1 MPSDTNK
8 PVNEHNSVDHEIELN
23 HILKIIRTENVPK
36 FSNRELKTLI
46 IDPLERLQKD
56 NEYCN
61 IWYVVIVLSQL
72 SSQHKLG
79 SEFYNSI
86 SKTVNVDIII
96 TFLKS
101 YAEASDKTPVKYRA
115 LASFILGELYSKNG
129 VFFKG
134 HYKVELD
141 FPTAYKYYD
150 QAFKLNFSLKPGTE
164 MHDFFDPD
172 AGIITADI
180 QNDPR
185 LDTIKKAIRTM
196 GASPVGQAERLKSM
210 PITRIV
216 PRLTPSSKIT
226 PTAGNTTNAYINGR
240 RRNNLASEKGNII
253 KRVWLTVKDI
263 TRENDREGIVDLY
276 DEILHLPK
284 NPKDL
289 TNEQTK
295 LFIPTLPNKRTLKNR
310 INPFKTFHKFTKASN
325 ENITRKIN
333 VQNNKG
339 YVSIPTHEYIRRT
352 QTSEMIENYQIMAYN
367 ELIGLLLVLIEKAN
381 DKFLQENEAQRVL
394 KKTGQ
399 KFTSFFKTDEAGII
413 SLDTLSENYVQ
424 SIIGYNMEEQIRN
437 AMAVL
442 NNKYSGK
449 QSGGHLSDSPPGSIF
464 IGSIIFI
471 ILMVV
476 FAALVG
482 DSINNFV
489 KSGGFSPVQQFFV
502 THLPNFFTSTGSAL
516 SSTFTTHVL
525 PVLIA
530 EIALFQ
536 ATAGVFT
543 VASLSYKVYKMY
555 RGRKRA
561 FLLKDIFKQI
571 HMALFKNNNT
581 QRFMDVKDKVYF
593 FKSLSD
599 KEKNLLLSM
608 GPKIDMQTSDKEL
621 SEYLSKFLSA
631 RQARLESSVIK
642 SLAKGNTDNEKIL
655 EKALQEGMK
664 LKPGNSFTTT
674 NPVHITKPNSG
685 SRKRS
690 VTNKS
695 GKMLPVGVHRIEE
708 GGKNWI
714 EDKNGKTY
722 KNLND
727 YMSRNKEFT
736 YNESKSKVFDTYAD
750 GTALPKGWLREV
762 QDNETWYH
770 SRDGVTQWDPPP
782 KGTSV

>member
-8 PVNEHNSVDHEIELN
+8 PVNGQNSAEVESEINRL
-23 HILKIIRTENVPK
+23 LGLLSGKNVPVSK
-36 FSNRELKTLI
+36 MTYSELTTNI
-46 IDPLERLQKD
+46 MDPFLELAKK
-56 NEYCN
+56 NHYASV
-61 IWYVVIVLSQL
+61 WYNCVMTYGV
-72 SSQHKLG
+72 
-79 SEFYNSI
+79 
-86 SKTVNVDIII
+86 
-96 TFLKS
+96 LKS
-101 YAEASDKTPVKYRA
+101 HKYGKEFFDYEKRHFNESYLEWVKGLSEIADNDKHEKCRA
-115 LASFILGELYSKNG
+115 LASFFCGEYYRIYRKYYSN
-129 VFFKG
+129 V
-134 HYKVELD
+134 HENHL
-141 FPTAYKYYD
+141 AYKYYD

-172 AGIITADI
+172 ADIITADI

-196 GASPVGQAERLKSM
+196 GASPVGQAERLQSM

-339 YVSIPTHEYIRRT
+339 YVSMPTHEYIRKT
-352 QTSEMIENYQIMAYN
+352 QTPEMIENYQIMAYN

-437 AMAVL
+437 TMAVL

-449 QSGGHLSDSPPGSIF
+449 QSGGNPAHASGYAA
-464 IGSIIFI
+464 IGTIIVFI
-471 ILMVV
+471 IILIWYGIMELD
-476 FAALVG
+476 A
-482 DSINNFV
+482 FV
-489 KSGGFSPVQQFFV
+489 KSGGFSPVEQIFI
-502 THLPNFFTSTGSAL
+502 TYLPNFFTSTGSAL

-714 EDKNGKTY
+714 EDKNGKKY

-762 QDNETWYH
+762 QGDETWYQ
-770 SRDGVTQWDPPP
+770 RPDGVTQWDPPP